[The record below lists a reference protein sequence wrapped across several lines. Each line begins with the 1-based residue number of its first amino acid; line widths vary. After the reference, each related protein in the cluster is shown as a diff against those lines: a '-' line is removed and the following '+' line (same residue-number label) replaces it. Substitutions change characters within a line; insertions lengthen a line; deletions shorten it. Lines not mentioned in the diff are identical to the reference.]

1 MTKQLAGSLWDSRQ
15 FGLLSAIV
23 SALPTMQPLR
33 PLTLMVG
40 CKLNVTSWPQNRPY
54 LSILKLLSGD
64 TLIQLGHKSEVKI
77 IKTTSRHDI
86 PSKSGWAEPQ
96 QVQGISALGWN
107 KTIRSGT
114 TEVQLLNTLKH
125 ALDDL
130 VVTYSLHESGFQ
142 IIWLLPDD
150 FALLREL
157 DEDNRALRSTKGF
170 MVLSASSMD
179 SLPSL
184 SGLVQDGELGDMP
197 FSWAPSENPRP
208 PGDLTTYAVTNHRG
222 RPLALLLV
230 AEDVFGVVTEVRA
243 WNGSR
248 FVASDALTQSFLKG
262 TTTFTALDAS
272 LACQLWN
279 LTPQRLTNQ

>member
-15 FGLLSAIV
+15 FGLLTAIV

-64 TLIQLGHKSEVKI
+64 TLLQLGHKSEVKI

-86 PSKSGWAEPQ
+86 PSTSGWAEPQ
-96 QVQGISALGWN
+96 HVQGISALGWN
-107 KTIRSGT
+107 KTIPSGT

-125 ALDDL
+125 ALDDIVL
-130 VVTYSLHESGFQ
+130 TYALHEPGYQ

-150 FALLREL
+150 LGLLREL
-157 DEDNRALRSTKGF
+157 DEDNGALGATKGF
-170 MVLSASSMD
+170 MILSASSLD

-184 SGLVQDGELGDMP
+184 SGLVQDGELGDTR
-197 FSWAPSENPRP
+197 FSMGPSGNPRP
-208 PGDLTTYAVTNHRG
+208 PGDLTPYAVANHRG

-230 AEDVFGVVTEVRA
+230 AEDAFGVVTEVRA
-243 WNGSR
+243 WNGSH
-248 FVASDALTQSFLKG
+248 FMASDALMQSFCRG
-262 TTTFTALDAS
+262 TSTFTALDTS
-272 LACQLWN
+272 LACQFWN
-279 LTPQRLTNQ
+279 LTPQQLPN